1 MTNIEK
7 MLAKHVLLNTQLDMQ
22 RMEHPARLAMD
33 GLAEASTRTQGAGND
48 LQPSPGC
55 CSLVGLGQGCTGSRA
70 RGCAILAAASRDG
83 AGHGGL
89 GS

>member
-1 MTNIEK
+1 VTNIEK

-22 RMEHPARLAMD
+22 CREHPARLAMD
-33 GLAEASTRTQGAGND
+33 GLAEGSTQGAGDD